1 MPEEVVQLNEVI
13 KDEINEQQEAKVRTW
28 TGIRANIGMERGN
41 QSAVELI

>member
-13 KDEINEQQEAKVRTW
+13 KDETNEQQEAKARTW
-28 TGIRANIGMERGN
+28 TCIRANIGMERGN